1 MARLAPSGF
10 FATPAQ
16 ASLCAPQVVRG
27 DGKTR
32 RLAIP
37 PPLTA
42 WSEQR
47 NKLYWLKGQQDRS
60 EPP

>member
-16 ASLCAPQVVRG
+16 ASLCAPQAARAG
-27 DGKTR
+27 GKTR

-37 PPLTA
+37 PALAA

-47 NKLYWLKGQQDRS
+47 NRLYWLKGQQDRS
-60 EPP
+60 EPL